1 MGVRVEVSYV
11 NSVLFTS
18 VAWCIIHFH
27 GSVLLNARLV
37 LHIQRLLDQLES
49 GEETKAEDEQLN
61 VVEEADFIQNER
73 QLDLD
78 DNDDL
83 FDFGKKKS
91 G

>member
-1 MGVRVEVSYV
+1 M
-11 NSVLFTS
+11 
-18 VAWCIIHFH
+18 HFH

-37 LHIQRLLDQLES
+37 LRIQRLLDQLES

-78 DNDDL
+78 DDDDL